1 MSVTAAQVLD
11 AACSTSH
18 RPGSENEDRIRNNEA
33 FFKGI
38 LGLILGSDSDG
49 SSFCI
54 ADLEGHGWKANE
66 ARRSH
71 ST

>member
-18 RPGSENEDRIRNNEA
+18 RPESENEDRIRNNEA
-33 FFKGI
+33 FFLRGF
-38 LGLILGSDSDG
+38 LGLILGSDYDG

-54 ADLEGHGWKANE
+54 ADLACI
-66 ARRSH
+66 SH
-71 ST
+71 E

>member
-11 AACSTSH
+11 AACRTSH

-33 FFKGI
+33 FLLRGF
-38 LGLILGSDSDG
+38 LGLILGSDYDE

-54 ADLEGHGWKANE
+54 AD
-66 ARRSH
+66 
-71 ST
+71 